1 MRNEADKTKESTAPR
16 NYFLWLRTILGVCIL
31 GVVLA
36 WVISR
41 GALAARLSLRAL
53 IWSTLISLLTC
64 ALQASTL
71 ISMARAFQRKLNTRS
86 ALRITSLSSL
96 GNAAGGLPL
105 GTTVKYTILYRKVGM
120 SLAQIT
126 FGLSAYTIGITLT
139 LLGYAVV
146 GILALHFQPLIKTLS
161 VAILL
166 GGIAVIPLIARFWA
180 RRSRSFSELIG
191 PFLKKP
197 TSVMVACIS
206 FATASLFTLN
216 SAVVGLFLFPE
227 HSFFHIWFIS
237 ASGILLGLG
246 SLLQSVGG
254 IQEIAMGIAAYASG
268 IQTIDGV
275 QIALVMRFTSI
286 ISSGLILGVSYL
298 VPERSPANRR
308 H

>member
-1 MRNEADKTKESTAPR
+1 
-16 NYFLWLRTILGVCIL
+16 
-31 GVVLA
+31 
-36 WVISR
+36 
-41 GALAARLSLRAL
+41 
-53 IWSTLISLLTC
+53 
-64 ALQASTL
+64 
-71 ISMARAFQRKLNTRS
+71 MARAYQRRLNIRS

-105 GTTVKYTILYRKVGM
+105 GTTVKYTILYKKVGM
-120 SLAQIT
+120 SISQIT

-146 GILALHFQPLIKTLS
+146 GILALHFHPLIKSLS
-161 VAILL
+161 AAILL
-166 GGIAVIPLIARFWA
+166 ASIAVIPLVARFWA
-180 RRSRSFSELIG
+180 RRSRSFSKLIR

-197 TSVMVACIS
+197 TSVMVALIS
-206 FATASLFTLN
+206 LATASLFTLN

-227 HSFFHIWFIS
+227 HSFFRIWFIS

-254 IQEIAMGIAAYASG
+254 IQEIAMGITAYASG
-268 IQTIDGV
+268 INTIDGV

-286 ISSGLILGVSYL
+286 IASGLTLGFSYL
-298 VPERSPANRR
+298 VPERGPGSQR